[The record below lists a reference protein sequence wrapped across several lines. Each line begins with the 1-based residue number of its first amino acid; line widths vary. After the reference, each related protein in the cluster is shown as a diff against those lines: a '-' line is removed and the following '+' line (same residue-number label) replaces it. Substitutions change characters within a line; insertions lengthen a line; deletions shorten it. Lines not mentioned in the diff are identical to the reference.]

1 MRSVVGQL
9 GDSSRGVECLLQIW
23 HSRRAAV
30 CWCAVRLATDVA
42 KDGMTTGGYGAEY
55 ARKIRRIG
63 HGSVGNEVVPSN
75 A

>member
-1 MRSVVGQL
+1 VRWS
-9 GDSSRGVECLLQIW
+9 
-23 HSRRAAV
+23 
-30 CWCAVRLATDVA
+30 AVRLAMNVS

-63 HGSVGNEVVPSN
+63 HGSVGDEVVPSN